1 MVARK
6 LFLICFLLA
15 LSVPVTA
22 QVLGNGRVS
31 STLSHDQIG
40 LDETATLSVTVKGV
54 NDVMDVSTPTVRPST
69 GLQVMPV
76 GRQFSMSTING
87 VTETSTQFNFLLT
100 PLEKG
105 RYVLEPVTVS
115 VNGVDHQTTSHRLE
129 VTDALGRGRTT
140 NPTNPWSSTTRRSP
154 SFTIPG
160 DTVDPFRNRG
170 KDILLESELE
180 PKIVYKHEPAIY
192 NLRLLTAVRLMRDP
206 RYAPVLPTGLVS
218 VPFPQENS
226 QEYRDGRGYA
236 VTEAKTAFFPLTEGQ
251 YDFPASQIMISTGI
265 FGRDQTLSTEPQSLI
280 VMPLPTEGQP
290 ASFTGAVGEYFEIS
304 ASVDKKEITAGET
317 IELKIAA
324 YGEGNLE
331 LVPYPHLPDWQGV
344 EKKQSDGTSHID
356 AKEGRISSTRTYIFR
371 LKIKEPGSYDLND
384 IALAYFRPAEER
396 YEVVKAPSIQVEV
409 KPGKPGTTEEGPAG
423 TEDQQLQEQDR
434 PQSEEGATTQV
445 AGRVSL
451 QHLAGLAALA
461 LLGLVL
467 GFAKPGL
474 KAPKLS
480 WGRGGKP
487 KDLAGLETAMA
498 AVAPGADR
506 LAREEQ
512 LSARGWSDADVED
525 FEKLKSRVS
534 ALRYGAGSSDESSFG
549 DLADSFQSLLR
560 RVGK

>member
-1 MVARK
+1 MVARRI
-6 LFLICFLLA
+6 LLICLVLA
-15 LSVPVTA
+15 LTVAAPA

-54 NDVMDVSTPTVRPST
+54 NDVMDVSTPTVRPAT

-105 RYVLEPVTVS
+105 RYVIDPVTVS
-115 VNGVDHQTTSHRLE
+115 VNGVDHETTSHRLE
-129 VTDALGRGRTT
+129 VTDALGRGRAT

-206 RYAPVLPTGLVS
+206 RYAPILPTGLVS
-218 VPFPQENS
+218 VSFPQENS

-251 YDFPASQIMISTGI
+251 YEFPASQIMISTGI
-265 FGRDQTLSTEPQSLI
+265 FGRDQTLSTEPQSLT

-290 ASFTGAVGEYFEIS
+290 SSFTGAVGEYFEIS

-344 EKKQSDGTSHID
+344 EKKQGDGTSNVD
-356 AKEGRISSTRTYIFR
+356 AKDGSISSTRTYIFR
-371 LKIKEPGSYDLND
+371 LKIKEPGTYDLND

-396 YEVVKAPSIQVEV
+396 YEVVKAPPIQVV
-409 KPGKPGTTEEGPAG
+409 VNPGKPGSTDDGPTGIEE
-423 TEDQQLQEQDR
+423 QELSESER
-434 PQSEEGATTQV
+434 PQTEEGATTQV

-451 QHLAGLAALA
+451 KHLAGLAAWA
-461 LLGLVL
+461 LLGLAL
-467 GFAKPGL
+467 GLAKPGL
-474 KAPKLS
+474 KGPKLS
-480 WGRGGKP
+480 WGRTGKP
-487 KDLAGLETAMA
+487 KDLAGLEAAMA
-498 AVAPGADR
+498 SVAPGADR

-512 LSARGWSDADVED
+512 LSAKGWSQADIED
-525 FEKLKSRVS
+525 YENLKSRIG
-534 ALRYGAGSSDESSFG
+534 ALRYGAGSSDDSGFG
-549 DLADSFQSLLR
+549 DLADSFQSLVR
-560 RVGK
+560 RAGK

>member
-1 MVARK
+1 MTT
-6 LFLICFLLA
+6 
-15 LSVPVTA
+15 PA

-54 NDVMDVSTPTVRPST
+54 NDVMDVSTPTVRPAT

-105 RYVLEPVTVS
+105 RYVIDPVTVS

-206 RYAPVLPTGLVS
+206 RYAPILPTGLVS

-251 YDFPASQIMISTGI
+251 YEFPASQIMISTGI

-317 IELKIAA
+317 IELKVAA

-344 EKKQSDGTSHID
+344 EKKQGDGSSHVD
-356 AKEGRISSTRTYIFR
+356 AKEGRISSTRTYVFR
-371 LKIKEPGSYDLND
+371 LKIKEPGTYDLND

-396 YEVVKAPSIQVEV
+396 YEVVKAPPIQVV
-409 KPGKPGTTEEGPAG
+409 VNPGKPGA
-423 TEDQQLQEQDR
+423 TEDGPTGIEEQELPESER
-434 PQSEEGATTQV
+434 PQTEEGATTQV

-451 QHLAGLAALA
+451 KHLAGLAALA

-467 GFAKPGL
+467 GLAKPGL
-474 KAPKLS
+474 KGPKLS
-480 WGRGGKP
+480 WGRTGKP
-487 KDLAGLETAMA
+487 RDLAGLESAMA
-498 AVAPGADR
+498 SLAQGSDR

-512 LSARGWSDADVED
+512 LSTKGWSQADIED
-525 FEKLKSRVS
+525 FEKLKSRIG
-534 ALRYGAGSSDESSFG
+534 ALRYGAGTSDESGFG
-549 DLADSFQSLLR
+549 DLADSFQSLVR
-560 RVGK
+560 RAGK

>member
-1 MVARK
+1 MVARRI
-6 LFLICFLLA
+6 LFICVLLA
-15 LSVPVTA
+15 LTVTTPA

-54 NDVMDVSTPTVRPST
+54 NDVMDVSTPTVRPAT

-105 RYVLEPVTVS
+105 RYVIDPVTVS

-206 RYAPVLPTGLVS
+206 RYAPILPTGLVS

-251 YDFPASQIMISTGI
+251 YEFPASQIMISTGI

-317 IELKIAA
+317 IELKVAA

-344 EKKQSDGTSHID
+344 EKKQGDGSSHVD
-356 AKEGRISSTRTYIFR
+356 AKEGRISSTRTYVFR
-371 LKIKEPGSYDLND
+371 LKIKEPGTYDLND

-396 YEVVKAPSIQVEV
+396 YEVVKAPPIQVV
-409 KPGKPGTTEEGPAG
+409 VNPGKPGA
-423 TEDQQLQEQDR
+423 TEDGPTGIEEQELPESER
-434 PQSEEGATTQV
+434 PQTEEGATTQV

-451 QHLAGLAALA
+451 KHLAGLAALA

-467 GFAKPGL
+467 GLAKPGL
-474 KAPKLS
+474 KGPKLS
-480 WGRGGKP
+480 WGRTGKP
-487 KDLAGLETAMA
+487 RDLAGLESAMA
-498 AVAPGADR
+498 SLAQGSDR

-512 LSARGWSDADVED
+512 LSTKGWSQADIED
-525 FEKLKSRVS
+525 FEKLKSRIG
-534 ALRYGAGSSDESSFG
+534 ALRYGAGTSDESGFG
-549 DLADSFQSLLR
+549 DLADSFQSLVR
-560 RVGK
+560 RAGK

>member
-1 MVARK
+1 M
-6 LFLICFLLA
+6 LA
-15 LSVPVTA
+15 LTALPVSA

-69 GLQVMPV
+69 GLQIMPV

-105 RYVLEPVTVS
+105 RYVIDPVTVS
-115 VNGVDHQTTSHRLE
+115 VNGVDHETTSHRLE
-129 VTDALGRGRTT
+129 VTDALGRGRNPVNT
-140 NPTNPWSSTTRRSP
+140 PTNPWSTSTQRSP

-160 DTVDPFRNRG
+160 DSVDPFRNRA

-180 PKIVYKHEPAIY
+180 PKLVYKHEPAIY

-206 RYAPVLPTGLVS
+206 RYAPILPTGLVS
-218 VPFPQENS
+218 VSFPQENS

-236 VTEAKTAFFPLTEGQ
+236 VTEAKTAFFPLTEGE
-251 YDFPASQIMISTGI
+251 YDFPASQIMISTGL
-265 FGRDQTLSTEPQSLI
+265 FGRDQTLSTEPQKLI
-280 VMPLPTEGQP
+280 VMPLPIEGQP

-304 ASVDKKEITAGET
+304 ASVDKKEVTAGET

-331 LVPYPHLPDWQGV
+331 LVPYPHLPNWQGV
-344 EKKQSDGTSHID
+344 EKKQADGVSNVE
-356 AKEGRISSTRTYIFR
+356 AKDDRITSTRTYIFR
-371 LKIKEPGSYDLND
+371 LKMKEPGTYDLSD

-396 YEVVKAPSIQVEV
+396 YEVVKASPITVEV
-409 KPGKPGTTEEGPAG
+409 KPGTPSAVEEGQSSSDTP
-423 TEDQQLQEQDR
+423 ELPESDR
-434 PQSEEGATTQV
+434 PQEQEGAGV
-445 AGRVSL
+445 AAAGRVSL
-451 QHLAGLAALA
+451 KHLAGLTALA
-461 LLGLVL
+461 LLGLAL
-467 GFAKPGL
+467 GLAKPGL
-474 KAPKLS
+474 KGPKLS
-480 WGRGGKP
+480 WGRTGKP
-487 KDLAGLETAMA
+487 KDLAGLEKAMA
-498 AVAPGADR
+498 SVAPGADR

-512 LSARGWSDADVED
+512 LSTLGWSQADIDD
-525 FEKLKSRVS
+525 FENLKSRVG
-534 ALRYGAGSSDESSFG
+534 ALRYGAGESGESGFG

-560 RVGK
+560 KAKK

>member
-1 MVARK
+1 MVARRI
-6 LFLICFLLA
+6 LFICVLLA
-15 LSVPVTA
+15 LTVTTPA

-54 NDVMDVSTPTVRPST
+54 NDVMDVSTPTVRPAT

-105 RYVLEPVTVS
+105 RYVIDPVTVS

-160 DTVDPFRNRG
+160 DTVDPFQNRG

-206 RYAPVLPTGLVS
+206 RYAPILPTGLVS

-251 YDFPASQIMISTGI
+251 YEFPASQIMISTGI

-317 IELKIAA
+317 IELKVAA

-344 EKKQSDGTSHID
+344 EKKQGDGSSHVD
-356 AKEGRISSTRTYIFR
+356 AKEGRISSTRTYVFR
-371 LKIKEPGSYDLND
+371 LKIKEPGTYDLND

-396 YEVVKAPSIQVEV
+396 YEVVKAPPIQVV
-409 KPGKPGTTEEGPAG
+409 VNPGKPGA
-423 TEDQQLQEQDR
+423 TEDGPTGIEEQELPESER
-434 PQSEEGATTQV
+434 PQTEEGATTQV

-451 QHLAGLAALA
+451 KHLAGLAALA

-467 GFAKPGL
+467 GLAKPGL
-474 KAPKLS
+474 KGPKLS
-480 WGRGGKP
+480 WGRTGKP
-487 KDLAGLETAMA
+487 RDLAGLESAMA
-498 AVAPGADR
+498 SLAQGSDR

-512 LSARGWSDADVED
+512 LSTKGWSQADIED
-525 FEKLKSRVS
+525 FEKLKSRIG
-534 ALRYGAGSSDESSFG
+534 ALRYGAGTSDESGFG
-549 DLADSFQSLLR
+549 DLADSFQSLVR
-560 RVGK
+560 RAGK

>member
-1 MVARK
+1 
-6 LFLICFLLA
+6 
-15 LSVPVTA
+15 
-22 QVLGNGRVS
+22 
-31 STLSHDQIG
+31 
-40 LDETATLSVTVKGV
+40 
-54 NDVMDVSTPTVRPST
+54 MDVSTPTVRPAT

-105 RYVLEPVTVS
+105 RYVIDPVTVS

-206 RYAPVLPTGLVS
+206 RYAPILPTGLVS

-251 YDFPASQIMISTGI
+251 YEFPASQIMISTGI

-317 IELKIAA
+317 IELKVAA

-344 EKKQSDGTSHID
+344 EKKQGDGSSHVD
-356 AKEGRISSTRTYIFR
+356 AKEGRISSTRTYVFR
-371 LKIKEPGSYDLND
+371 LKIKEPGTYDLND

-396 YEVVKAPSIQVEV
+396 YEVVKAPPIQVV
-409 KPGKPGTTEEGPAG
+409 VNPGKPGA
-423 TEDQQLQEQDR
+423 TEDGPTGIEEQELPESER
-434 PQSEEGATTQV
+434 PQTEEGATTQV

-451 QHLAGLAALA
+451 KHLAGLAALA

-467 GFAKPGL
+467 GLAKPGL
-474 KAPKLS
+474 KGPKLS
-480 WGRGGKP
+480 WGRTGKP
-487 KDLAGLETAMA
+487 RDLAGLESAMA
-498 AVAPGADR
+498 SLAQGSDR

-512 LSARGWSDADVED
+512 LSTKGWSQADIED
-525 FEKLKSRVS
+525 FEKLKSRIG
-534 ALRYGAGSSDESSFG
+534 ALRYGAGTSDESGFG
-549 DLADSFQSLLR
+549 DLADSFQSLVR
-560 RVGK
+560 RAGK

>member
-1 MVARK
+1 MVARRI
-6 LFLICFLLA
+6 LLICLVLA
-15 LSVPVTA
+15 LTVAAPA

-54 NDVMDVSTPTVRPST
+54 NDVMDVSTPTVRPAT

-105 RYVLEPVTVS
+105 RYVIDPVTVS
-115 VNGVDHQTTSHRLE
+115 VNGVDHETTSHRLE
-129 VTDALGRGRTT
+129 VTDALGRGRAT

-206 RYAPVLPTGLVS
+206 RYAPILPTGLVS
-218 VPFPQENS
+218 VSFPQENS

-251 YDFPASQIMISTGI
+251 YEFPASQIMISTGI
-265 FGRDQTLSTEPQSLI
+265 FGRDQTLSTEPQSLT

-290 ASFTGAVGEYFEIS
+290 SSFTGAVGEYFEIS

-344 EKKQSDGTSHID
+344 EKKQGDGTSNVD
-356 AKEGRISSTRTYIFR
+356 AKDGSISSTRTYIFR
-371 LKIKEPGSYDLND
+371 LKIKEPGTYDLND

-396 YEVVKAPSIQVEV
+396 YEVVKAPPIQVV
-409 KPGKPGTTEEGPAG
+409 VNPGKPGSTDDGPTGIEE
-423 TEDQQLQEQDR
+423 QELSESER
-434 PQSEEGATTQV
+434 PQTEEGATTQV

-451 QHLAGLAALA
+451 KHLAGLAALA
-461 LLGLVL
+461 LLGLAL
-467 GFAKPGL
+467 GLAKPGL
-474 KAPKLS
+474 KGPKLS
-480 WGRGGKP
+480 WGRTGKP
-487 KDLAGLETAMA
+487 KDLAGLEAAMA
-498 AVAPGADR
+498 SVAPGADR

-512 LSARGWSDADVED
+512 LSAKGWSQADIED
-525 FEKLKSRVS
+525 YENLKSRIG
-534 ALRYGAGSSDESSFG
+534 ALRYGAGSSDDSGFG
-549 DLADSFQSLLR
+549 DLADSFQSLVR
-560 RVGK
+560 RAGK

>member
-1 MVARK
+1 MVTRGV
-6 LFLICFLLA
+6 LLICLLLLLTVA
-15 LSVPVTA
+15 APA

-40 LDETATLSVTVKGV
+40 LDETATLSITVKGV

-105 RYVLEPVTVS
+105 RFVIEPVTVS
-115 VNGVDHQTTSHRLE
+115 VNGVDHETTSHRLE

-140 NPTNPWSSTTRRSP
+140 TPANPWSSTTRRSP

-160 DTVDPFRNRG
+160 DSVDPFRNRG
-170 KDILLESELE
+170 SDILLESELD

-206 RYAPVLPTGLVS
+206 RYAPILPTGLVS

-280 VMPLPTEGQP
+280 VMPLPAEGQP
-290 ASFTGAVGEYFEIS
+290 SSFTGAVGEYFEIS
-304 ASVDKKEITAGET
+304 ADVDKKEVTAGET
-317 IELKIAA
+317 VELKIAA

-331 LVPYPHLPDWQGV
+331 LVPYPYLPDWQGV
-344 EKKQSDGTSHID
+344 EKKQSDGTSNVE

-371 LKIKEPGSYDLND
+371 LKIKEPGTYDLND

-396 YEVVKAPSIQVEV
+396 YEVVKAPPIQVVV
-409 KPGKPGTTEEGPAG
+409 KPGKPGLTEDGPAG
-423 TEDQQLQEQDR
+423 IEEQKLPESER
-434 PQSEEGATTQV
+434 PQAEEGATGQV
-445 AGRVSL
+445 AGRISL

-461 LLGLVL
+461 LLGLAL
-467 GFAKPGL
+467 GLAKPGL
-474 KAPKLS
+474 KGPKLS
-480 WGRGGKP
+480 WGRTGKP

-498 AVAPGADR
+498 SVAPGADR

-512 LSARGWSDADVED
+512 LLAKGWSDADVED
-525 FEKLKSRVS
+525 YEKLKSRIG
-534 ALRYGAGSSDESSFG
+534 ALRYGAGSSDDSSFS

>member
-1 MVARK
+1 MVARRI
-6 LFLICFLLA
+6 LLICLVLA
-15 LSVPVTA
+15 LTVAAPA

-54 NDVMDVSTPTVRPST
+54 NDVMDVSTPTVRPAT

-105 RYVLEPVTVS
+105 RYVIDPVTVS
-115 VNGVDHQTTSHRLE
+115 VNGVDHETTSHRLE
-129 VTDALGRGRTT
+129 VTDALGRGRAT

-206 RYAPVLPTGLVS
+206 RYAPILPTGLVS
-218 VPFPQENS
+218 VSFPQENS

-251 YDFPASQIMISTGI
+251 YEFPASQIMISTGI
-265 FGRDQTLSTEPQSLI
+265 FGRDQTLSTEPQSLT

-290 ASFTGAVGEYFEIS
+290 SSFTGAVGEYFEIS

-344 EKKQSDGTSHID
+344 EKKQGDGTSNVD
-356 AKEGRISSTRTYIFR
+356 AKDGSISSTRTYIFR
-371 LKIKEPGSYDLND
+371 LKIKEPGTYDLND

-396 YEVVKAPSIQVEV
+396 YEVVKAPPIQVV
-409 KPGKPGTTEEGPAG
+409 VNPGKPGSTDDGPTGIEE
-423 TEDQQLQEQDR
+423 QELSESER
-434 PQSEEGATTQV
+434 PQTEEGATTQV

-451 QHLAGLAALA
+451 KHLAGLAALP
-461 LLGLVL
+461 LLGLAL
-467 GFAKPGL
+467 GLAKPGL
-474 KAPKLS
+474 KGPKLS
-480 WGRGGKP
+480 WGRTGKP
-487 KDLAGLETAMA
+487 KDLAGLEAAMA
-498 AVAPGADR
+498 SVAPGADR

-512 LSARGWSDADVED
+512 LSAKGWSQADIED
-525 FEKLKSRVS
+525 YENLKSRIG
-534 ALRYGAGSSDESSFG
+534 ALRYGAGSSDDSGFG
-549 DLADSFQSLLR
+549 DLADSFQSLVR
-560 RVGK
+560 RAGK